1 MCCPSLQW
9 VVRPVVESHGW
20 DHEAGIESFSLEKA
34 FVVKNSIPANISG
47 QIAKDKKDANLTI
60 ETEASVKHSDKLVT
74 TSGLDIQTVGKQL
87 AYTLRSETRWK
98 NLPNNKT
105 AGGVSASYVAGAVA
119 LGAKLEDRCVCA
131 ATCEALLPRV
141 LTQACVLLRQVEGPP
156 RLQAGAQLRRH
167 HLQGGHCV
175 WCAPLAHSS
184 SPLKPPPRG
193 SPASRSW

>member
-1 MCCPSLQW
+1 MQW

-119 LGAKLEDRCVCA
+119 LGAKLEDRCVS
-131 ATCEALLPRV
+131 
-141 LTQACVLLRQVEGPP
+141 
-156 RLQAGAQLRRH
+156 RH
-167 HLQGGHCV
+167 
-175 WCAPLAHSS
+175 A
-184 SPLKPPPRG
+184 R
-193 SPASRSW
+193 